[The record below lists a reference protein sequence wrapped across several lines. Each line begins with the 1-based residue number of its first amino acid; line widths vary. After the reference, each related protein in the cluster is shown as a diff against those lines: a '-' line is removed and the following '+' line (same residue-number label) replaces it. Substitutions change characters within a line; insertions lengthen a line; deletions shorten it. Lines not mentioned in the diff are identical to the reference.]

1 MGIGDGTGHRGI
13 PRLVW
18 AAVWLG
24 VGLLSVKTY
33 DLRAQRGGM
42 CFGSPDDP
50 AIAYSTSPLD
60 NAVTR
65 INNKLHD
72 GEVQLTF
79 QGRSGYLQS
88 ALSALDIPVDSQML
102 VFSQTSF
109 QAKRISETN
118 PRALFFNDRVALGWV
133 RDGEI
138 IEVAAQDAK
147 EGVVFYALDQHPS
160 GRPEFR
166 RTYTCLACHMAGD
179 TLGVPGLLMFSTA
192 TSPDS
197 GGSAKSVTTDQ
208 RSPLAGR
215 WGGWYVTGSSGS
227 AQHRGNEAATLR
239 GRATRELASV
249 EGLFDADGYRSMS
262 SDIAALL
269 VLSHQTHMTNLLT
282 RIGWEARAADPALHA
297 PFVAAPGEESRVAQM
312 MSGIATEV
320 VDYLLF
326 VDEAP
331 LTGRVRGSS
340 GFAQRFAAAGPRD
353 AKGRSLHELDL
364 TRRLMKYPC
373 SYLIYSDAFAALPP
387 AAKDPIYRRMWEV
400 LSGDDRGARYQSA
413 LSLADRQAIVEILRD
428 TKKDLP
434 AYFQKMGR

>member
-1 MGIGDGTGHRGI
+1 M
-13 PRLVW
+13 RLSGVL
-18 AAVWLG
+18 VLG
-24 VGLLSVKTY
+24 LGLLCALARIPVP
-33 DLRAQRGGM
+33 LGAQRGGM
-42 CFGSPDDP
+42 FLGSADDP
-50 AIAYSTSPLD
+50 AIAYSTAPLN
-60 NAVTR
+60 NAVTEV
-65 INNKLHD
+65 NKKLQN
-72 GEVQLTF
+72 GAVQLAF
-79 QGRSGYLQS
+79 QGRSGYLES

-138 IEVAAQDAK
+138 LEVAAQDAK
-147 EGVVFYALDQHPS
+147 EGVVFYTLDQRPTE
-160 GRPEFR
+160 RPEFR
-166 RTYTCLACHMAGD
+166 RVYTCLACHMAGD
-179 TLGVPGLLMFSTA
+179 TLGVPGLLMFSTTA
-192 TSPDS
+192 SPDS
-197 GGSAKSVTTDQ
+197 GGSTKSVAIDQ
-208 RSPLAGR
+208 RSPLAER

-227 AQHRGNEAATLR
+227 ARHRGNEAATLR
-239 GRATRELASV
+239 GRPTRELAYV

-282 RIGWEARAADPALHA
+282 RIGWEARAADPALHP
-297 PFVAAPGEESRVAQM
+297 PFVAAPGEESRIAQM

-331 LTGRVRGSS
+331 LADRVRGSS

-353 AKGRSLHELDL
+353 RKGRSLHELDL
-364 TRRLMKYPC
+364 TRRLMRYPC
-373 SYLIYSDAFAALPP
+373 SYLIYSDAFDALPP
-387 AAKDPIYRRMWEV
+387 GAKDPIYKRMWDV
-400 LSGDDRGARYQSA
+400 LSGEDRGAPYRAA

-428 TKKDLP
+428 TKRDLP
-434 AYFQKMGR
+434 AYFQPVGR